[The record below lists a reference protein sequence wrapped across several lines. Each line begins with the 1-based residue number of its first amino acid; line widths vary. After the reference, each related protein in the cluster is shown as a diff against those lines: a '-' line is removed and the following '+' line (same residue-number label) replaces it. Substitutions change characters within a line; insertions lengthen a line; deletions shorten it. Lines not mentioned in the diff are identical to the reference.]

1 MGYILGG
8 KFDNFEQA
16 CIEAE
21 LKNQKNCAKEYET
34 KFNNLQENYDK
45 DMAIHQMEAK
55 LFQNQIKDLQEK
67 YEKESED
74 LKLAESLKE
83 MYKTQL
89 KNVEAELKK
98 CQDDFKGNIFVE
110 ATLLLEVLG
119 PGSLVLGSLVQTP
132 RTVEFVDAEG

>member
-1 MGYILGG
+1 MVYILGG

-98 CQDDFKGNIFVE
+98 CQDDFKGTIFVE
-110 ATLLLEVLG
+110 VTVLQGVLG
-119 PGSLVLGSLVQTP
+119 GFFSSSSWDS
-132 RTVEFVDAEG
+132 EI

>member
-1 MGYILGG
+1 MVYILGG

-110 ATLLLEVLG
+110 ATVLLEVLG
-119 PGSLVLGSLVQTP
+119 PGFFSSNS
-132 RTVEFVDAEG
+132 

>member
-1 MGYILGG
+1 MVYILGG

-110 ATLLLEVLG
+110 ATL
-119 PGSLVLGSLVQTP
+119 
-132 RTVEFVDAEG
+132 